1 MCEIRML
8 LRELMV
14 TSVLALSVGA
24 VTVTGVLVP
33 TSARAEKFSK
43 AVGEPLQDAQAAIK
57 KKQWTQALGS
67 IKQAQAVTPK
77 SAHEEYTINELLGY
91 VLLQTGDSAGAIKAF
106 EANLSQT
113 PADQLPGRIKTLA
126 QLNAKGKNYPK
137 AVEYG
142 NRWIKNSPSDTDAYY
157 LVAQSYYQTQDCKNA
172 VRVLGQGMDVAR
184 KNGQPVKEN
193 WLDMKLYCQDKLD
206 DKEGLA
212 ETREQLVRNNP
223 SRENWDNLLAT
234 LYKNPNNDELT
245 TLGYYRL
252 GFDLDVLKKPEHY
265 SEMAEMSIEGKVPGE
280 AVTVLEKGI
289 ATKVFAEKRD
299 QERSARLLTN
309 AKTQAEAM
317 KAELPKLEQEA
328 RAAKTGEPDVALG
341 MAYMSY
347 AQYDKA
353 VEALRRGVQKG
364 AGRRTDEANIMLGRA
379 YLKLKQKDAARK
391 AFKAVPDDSKLARV
405 AELYDLHAAQS

>member
-1 MCEIRML
+1 
-8 LRELMV
+8 
-14 TSVLALSVGA
+14 
-24 VTVTGVLVP
+24 
-33 TSARAEKFSK
+33 
-43 AVGEPLQDAQAAIK
+43 
-57 KKQWTQALGS
+57 
-67 IKQAQAVTPK
+67 
-77 SAHEEYTINELLGY
+77 
-91 VLLQTGDSAGAIKAF
+91 
-106 EANLSQT
+106 
-113 PADQLPGRIKTLA
+113 
-126 QLNAKGKNYPK
+126 
-137 AVEYG
+137 
-142 NRWIKNSPSDTDAYY
+142 
-157 LVAQSYYQTQDCKNA
+157 
-172 VRVLGQGMDVAR
+172 
-184 KNGQPVKEN
+184 
-193 WLDMKLYCQDKLD
+193 
-206 DKEGLA
+206 
-212 ETREQLVRNNP
+212 
-223 SRENWDNLLAT
+223 
-234 LYKNPNNDELT
+234 
-245 TLGYYRL
+245 
-252 GFDLDVLKKPEHY
+252 
-265 SEMAEMSIEGKVPGE
+265 
-280 AVTVLEKGI
+280 VTVLEKGI